1 MKKALT
7 FALAIVLVFALTA
20 CAAQAT
26 AVDLEEE
33 GEGLLRQILTY
44 LAMTKDELIVTL
56 GQDYT
61 IEPAGP
67 EGVCDGYFYEDLG
80 MTFAFYPDE
89 DTLELI
95 ACDSNFRMDGV
106 GVGSLFSEIMDVF
119 GDTEI
124 IESWMELP
132 EYTIYLLEYQWGEA
146 VFSFISFDVDEP
158 VHLLWIY
165 QRP

>member
-1 MKKALT
+1 MKKAIASLV
-7 FALAIVLVFALTA
+7 ALLMAFALTV
-20 CAAQAT
+20 CAAQGPDDAL
-26 AVDLEEE
+26 AQ
-33 GEGLLRQILTY
+33 QIDAY
-44 LAMTKDELIVTL
+44 FAMTKDEIIAML
-56 GQDYT
+56 GPDYVV
-61 IEPAGP
+61 EPAGP

-80 MTFAFYPDE
+80 MSFAFYPDE

-95 ACDSNFRMDGV
+95 ACDDNFMIGGV
-106 GVGSLFSEIMDVF
+106 GVGNLFAEIMDAL

-132 EYTIYLLEYQWGEA
+132 EFTVFLLEYQWSDA
-146 VFSFISFDVDEP
+146 VYSFISFDVDEP